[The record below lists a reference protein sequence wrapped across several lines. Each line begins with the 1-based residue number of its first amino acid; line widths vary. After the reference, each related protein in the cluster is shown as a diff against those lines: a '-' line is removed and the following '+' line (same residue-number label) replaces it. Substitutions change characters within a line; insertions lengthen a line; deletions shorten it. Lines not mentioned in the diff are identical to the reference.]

1 MVFISVKS
9 TVYLHLLLALWVQNP
24 HWPNSQGQ
32 LSCPLVPTSASQCAV
47 SESQV
52 GFGARVDRD
61 CPELSPHAQV
71 LPNHS
76 HQSHASNVDEPPGQS
91 SWKVGV
97 VDPAA
102 NHVEEVDRDGEIQ
115 ALLPSADKKPQ
126 AEGTGEILGQTQV
139 RINMKWCR
147 VGILNVL

>member
-1 MVFISVKS
+1 MSSVFLSQSICICCLPFESK
-9 TVYLHLLLALWVQNP
+9 T
-24 HWPNSQGQ
+24 PNSQGQ
-32 LSCPLVPTSASQCAV
+32 LSCQLVPTSASLCAV
-47 SESQV
+47 SESEV
-52 GFGARVDRD
+52 GFGACVDRD

-76 HQSHASNVDEPPGQS
+76 HQSHAGNVDKPPGQS

-97 VDPAA
+97 VDPAT
-102 NHVEEVDRDGEIQ
+102 NHVEEVDSDGEVQ

-139 RINMKWCR
+139 RINIIYVEFESYR
-147 VGILNVL
+147 